1 MFKDKMVTPATPER
15 VYTLCKIVEKEARPI
30 ADVREKM
37 EPAILSGDRQVYFS
51 DYRTAA
57 EELGL
62 ISISDQM
69 LSLSVDPAHI
79 ATITD
84 MRRYTNIKLREFPGG
99 QFYKVTQAYFD
110 LDAAVLAGEQ
120 SLVNLAPK
128 MTELIGMPVDATA
141 MRGWRFWV
149 SYLGFGYLQDMFFI
163 PNANVFISDILSYLK
178 PTKGTMFSFS
188 KFIELIS
195 PYAQIIIGK
204 DTSSHRINY
213 GLSNALRTLHDSG
226 VIKLEHILDSNDIW
240 NLYPLKAHLISG
252 TVTHV
257 TIL

>member
-15 VYTLCKIVEKEARPI
+15 VYTLCKIVEKGAKSI
-30 ADVREKM
+30 SDVREKM
-37 EPAILSGDRQVYFS
+37 EPAILSGDRQIYFS
-51 DYRTAA
+51 YYRTAA

-62 ISISDQM
+62 ISNSDQM
-69 LSLSVDPAHI
+69 LSLAVDPAHI
-79 ATITD
+79 ATIAD
-84 MRRYTNIKLREFPGG
+84 MRRYANLKLREFPDG

-110 LDAAVLAGEQ
+110 LDAAILSGVQNLPG
-120 SLVNLAPK
+120 LAPK
-128 MTELIGMPVDATA
+128 MTELIGTPVEVTA
-141 MRGWRFWV
+141 MHGWRFWV
-149 SYLGFGYLQDMFFI
+149 AFLGFGYLQDMFFI
-163 PNANVFISDILSYLK
+163 PNANVFIHDILSYIK

-204 DTSSHRINY
+204 GTSSHNINY
-213 GLSNALRTLHDSG
+213 GLSNALRTLHDNG
-226 VIKLEHILDSNDIW
+226 VIKLEHIPDSNDIW
-240 NLYPLKAHLISG
+240 NLYPLKAHLMSG